1 MKIIACLGNPG
12 DKYIKSRHNA
22 AWIFIDNL
30 LPDATWQESKKF
42 KSLIYKDGET
52 IYLKPLTFMNNSGE
66 SLRLVLNYYKLL
78 PKKLSIF
85 SKKDQDLNDVLSVI
99 QDDLDIEIGKH
110 KISKNSSS
118 AGHRGVES
126 IISELK
132 TKNFTRLRLGI
143 KNDLL
148 RTKIPAQNF
157 VLQNFTSEELML
169 LKSQSQDI
177 NLSEII

>member
-12 DKYIKSRHNA
+12 DKYKKSRHNA
-22 AWIFIDNL
+22 AWIFIDKL
-30 LPDATWQESKKF
+30 LPGAIWQESKKF
-42 KSLIYKDGET
+42 KALIYKDGEI
-52 IYLKPLTFMNNSGE
+52 IYLKPLTFMNNSGK
-66 SLRLVLNYYKLL
+66 SIRLILDYYKLL
-78 PKKLSIF
+78 PKKLSFF
-85 SKKDQDLNDVLSVI
+85 SKKDQDLGDVLSVI

-118 AGHRGVES
+118 AGHRGINS

-148 RTKIPAQNF
+148 RTKIPASNF
-157 VLQNFTSEELML
+157 VLQNFSSEELIL
-169 LKSQSQDI
+169 LNGQDVDL
-177 NLSEII
+177 NEII

>member
-12 DKYIKSRHNA
+12 DKYKRSRHNA